1 MQTFFPLAFQ
11 NAMIFVVVS
20 LLITL
25 FCKLSCVLLRTCTF
39 SEHLFTILCQFGVL
53 VLHHFPISLI
63 CFFLELF
70 ISFKEWLNMINLT
83 NSKGY
88 NFQNELLKTSIRL
101 VLRQYTNQFKF
112 FWHFDL
118 GRNMCEMKC
127 LIKIKDKKVEKYL
140 QIVLV
145 QLIESDD
152 SMEENWP
159 MKTVFEDR
167 VCPSILRTYQQCR
180 SI

>member
-1 MQTFFPLAFQ
+1 
-11 NAMIFVVVS
+11 
-20 LLITL
+20 
-25 FCKLSCVLLRTCTF
+25 
-39 SEHLFTILCQFGVL
+39 
-53 VLHHFPISLI
+53 
-63 CFFLELF
+63 
-70 ISFKEWLNMINLT
+70 MINLT

-112 FWHFDL
+112 FWHFDF

-167 VCPSILRTYQQCR
+167 VCPSILRMYQQCR